1 MSRRLIDAHIHLDM
15 YEDGER
21 IVLLDKLEES
31 SVDALVTVS
40 SNLASSNRQLELAGL
55 DNRIKPAIGYHP
67 EQALPAEEELQIILN
82 VIDQN
87 SHRLTAIGEVGLPY
101 YTRQEQPDLEVEP
114 YIEVLEQFI
123 RKAKGYELPIVLHAV
138 YEDAALVCD
147 LLESYSIEKAHFH
160 WFKGEDAILKRILA
174 NGYVVSVT
182 PDVTYKVKVQ
192 HIVDQTPLSQ
202 LMVETDGPWPFEG
215 HFSGKVTHPSM
226 MHKSIQTIAEIK
238 HLNIDEVYR
247 KIYATTRNFYRIE

>member
-1 MSRRLIDAHIHLDM
+1 MSRCLIDAHIHLDM
-15 YEDGER
+15 YKDEER
-21 IVLLDKLEES
+21 TLLLNTLEES
-31 SVDALVTVS
+31 SVDALVAVS
-40 SNLASSNRQLELAGL
+40 NNLASSDRQLELAGL

-67 EQALPAEEELQIILN
+67 EQTLPAEEEFLAMLN
-82 VIDQN
+82 IIDQN

-101 YTRQEQPDLEVEP
+101 YMRQEYPDLEVAP

-123 RKAKGYELPIVLHAV
+123 RKAKDYELPIALHAV

-147 LLESYSIEKAHFH
+147 LLEAYSIEKAHFH
-160 WFKGEDAILKRILA
+160 WFKGEDTILKRILA

-182 PDVTYKVKVQ
+182 PDVTYKAKVQ

-215 HFSGKVTHPSM
+215 HFKGELTHPSM

-238 HLNIDEVYR
+238 HLNVDEVYR
-247 KIYATTRNFYRIE
+247 KIYATTRDFYRIE